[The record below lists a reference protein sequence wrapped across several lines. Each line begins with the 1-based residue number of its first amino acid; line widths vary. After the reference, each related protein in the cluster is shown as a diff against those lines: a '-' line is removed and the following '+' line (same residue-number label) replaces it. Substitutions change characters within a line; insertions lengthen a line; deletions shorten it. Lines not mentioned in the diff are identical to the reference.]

1 MSRSWIV
8 TSSLALGLVSAP
20 IVAFA
25 QQPPASA
32 TAPAAE
38 TPATPADVASL
49 VGDWTI
55 AMETPMGPASTLL
68 TLRVDG
74 TKVVADVSSDMIP
87 KTTIDTV
94 AKSGTTIILK
104 YSIDMQGQSAPIVL
118 TLTPK
123 GDALAASFDFAGGM
137 FQMDGVGTRKK
148 A

>member
-8 TSSLALGLVSAP
+8 TSSLALGLLAAP
-20 IVAFA
+20 MAAFA
-25 QQPPASA
+25 QQPPAAA
-32 TAPAAE
+32 TAPAE

-74 TKVVADVSSDMIP
+74 TKVVADVSSEMIP

-94 AKSGTTIILK
+94 VKSGSTIIVR
-104 YSIDMQGQSAPIVL
+104 YSIDVQGQTAPIVL

-123 GDALAASFDFAGGM
+123 GDTLVASFDFAGGM